1 VGNLPAT
8 SAERNFGPLRE
19 VCDKAGRKD
28 FQSARHARARNVQAA
43 IMDAMRESW
52 TDDRLDDL
60 NGKVD
65 AFRLEARTEFKA
77 VRADMKDEFAA
88 VRAEMKEGFDKVDER
103 FDRVEHRFEKM
114 EDRFAALNRTL
125 LQMAAGV
132 IGTLIVASAGVIAT
146 QL

>member
-1 VGNLPAT
+1 MT
-8 SAERNFGPLRE
+8 ES
-19 VCDKAGRKD
+19 CDKAGTED
-28 FQSARHARARNVQAA
+28 FQSARHTRARNVQAA